1 MRRALLCVSA
11 LLYLSTVHAADKPE
25 RGPIP
30 SWVQPTVL
38 PTGNGTADDAAV
50 KVLLTDWQFNF
61 SASADEAY
69 FASAMRI
76 QTPQG
81 LDGVGTIA
89 VPWNPATDVL
99 TVHKVQIDRAGQTID
114 VLAGG
119 QDFTVLRREN
129 SLEYATLNGI
139 LTAVIQPAGLQV
151 GDTLEVAFS
160 IKRSTPVL
168 AGSSEWL
175 VSGWP
180 NIPLAHVKV
189 RGRWT
194 APAAIRWKASDSLTG
209 VRETH
214 DGDTTEVVATLD
226 DMAPLAF
233 PKGAPAR
240 YARRRWIEFSSFK
253 SWAEISARLAPLYA
267 QAATLTPESPLKN
280 EISSIRSAMTDKGS
294 RAMAALALVQDKV
307 RYVFLG
313 MNDGA
318 LVPVSA
324 ELTWSRRFGDCKG
337 KTALLLAL
345 LHGLDIDAEPVAVN
359 TTNGDSIKA
368 GLPMVEAFD
377 HVLVRAVIDGKT
389 YWLDGAASGDR
400 RLDDLIV
407 PPYYWG
413 LPLEAQG
420 AELAQIV
427 PTPLSQPTAETNI
440 HIDASG
446 GTAGPVPIHAEAVFR
461 GPFAGVMR
469 LGIGNLSAVDRE
481 QALRQFWS
489 KILASAKVAS
499 VAAKFDEQTAQERL
513 TLDGSTV
520 IEWTGGHYELEGLML
535 VYPTDFTRTA
545 GPDAEAPFLLQ
556 YPAYGRVVE
565 TIKLPQTKTA
575 FKVEG
580 DDINRTIAGA
590 EFRRRVHI
598 EQGVLT
604 GETNI
609 RTLQPEI
616 PYATAQEAKGA
627 LREVT
632 TSSVYLRAPAGYV
645 QAEEKGGPVVA
656 AAPAVASPAV
666 APPAVVPLA
675 PTPPAAVLDAT
686 GLGQLFDPEALNRS
700 LAAGNRDLDR
710 REYDQAIAEFDRVLQ
725 ANPKSDLALA
735 DRGMAYVWKD
745 ERERALEDFAAAEA
759 LDPRN
764 HVVPR
769 GRGMLALF
777 AGNAPEAIA
786 DFNTALELDS
796 GNQFAL
802 IHRAEAYRLAGDLD
816 KAMADANEVIRLN
829 PAILNEY
836 AFRASLRRQLGEV
849 EAALQESDAVVAA
862 NPTNPSAYVIAA
874 SISRTSGQDAAALT
888 FLDRSLASAPTA
900 QAYLTKASYR
910 PRSDLAGR
918 RADINTALA
927 LDARSLSGRVA
938 LASVQSDDK
947 DYTGAVATLHQAMS
961 VHGETAELLA
971 WRGVNYSKSGQS
983 ELAAKDFAAARAKA
997 TDALTLNNVCWNI
1010 ATAGVALD
1018 VALGD
1023 CDASLA
1029 LRPTDAAALDS
1040 RAFVL
1045 LRLGRYDEAIAAY
1058 DASLQARP
1066 RASMSLYGRGM
1077 AKRLKGDKVAADS
1090 DFKAALRVD
1099 AHVATA
1105 FADLGL
1111 KP

>member
-1 MRRALLCVSA
+1 MRRAPLSCVSA
-11 LLYLSTVHAADKPE
+11 LLYLSTIHAADKPE

-38 PTGNGTADDAAV
+38 PTDNGSADDAAV
-50 KVLLTDWQFNF
+50 KVLLSDWQFNF

-76 QTPQG
+76 QTSQG
-81 LDGVGTIA
+81 LAGVGTIA

-99 TVHKVQIDRAGQTID
+99 TVHKLQIDRGDQTID

-151 GDTLEVAFS
+151 GDTVEVAFS

-194 APAAIRWKASDSLTG
+194 APTAIRWKASDSLTG

-226 DMAPLAF
+226 DMAPLSS

-240 YARRRWIEFSSFK
+240 YARSRWIEFSSFK

-280 EISSIRSAMTDKGS
+280 EISSIRSATTDKGS

-318 LVPVSA
+318 LVPASA
-324 ELTWSRRFGDCKG
+324 DLTWSRRFGDCKG

-427 PTPLSQPTAETNI
+427 PTPLSQPTLETNI

-461 GPFAGVMR
+461 GPFASVMR
-469 LGIGNLSAVDRE
+469 LGLGNLSAVDRE

-513 TLDGSTV
+513 TLEGSTV
-520 IEWTGGHYELEGLML
+520 IEWTNGHYELEGLML
-535 VYPTDFTRTA
+535 VYPTDFTRTD
-545 GPDAEAPFLLQ
+545 GPDKEAPFLLN

-604 GETNI
+604 GETSI
-609 RTLQPEI
+609 RTLEPEI

-645 QAEEKGGPVVA
+645 QAEEKSGPVVA
-656 AAPAVASPAV
+656 ASPSVGPAYVVPPAV

-686 GLGQLFDPEALNRS
+686 GLGQLLDPEALNR
-700 LAAGNRDLDR
+700 LL
-710 REYDQAIAEFDRVLQ
+710 V
-725 ANPKSDLALA
+725 
-735 DRGMAYVWKD
+735 
-745 ERERALEDFAAAEA
+745 
-759 LDPRN
+759 
-764 HVVPR
+764 
-769 GRGMLALF
+769 
-777 AGNAPEAIA
+777 
-786 DFNTALELDS
+786 
-796 GNQFAL
+796 
-802 IHRAEAYRLAGDLD
+802 
-816 KAMADANEVIRLN
+816 
-829 PAILNEY
+829 
-836 AFRASLRRQLGEV
+836 
-849 EAALQESDAVVAA
+849 
-862 NPTNPSAYVIAA
+862 AA
-874 SISRTSGQDAAALT
+874 SICRTSGQDAAALT
-888 FLDRSLASAPTA
+888 SLDRSLASAPTA

-927 LDARSLSGRVA
+927 LDTRSVSGRVA
-938 LASVQSDDK
+938 LANVQSDDK
-947 DYTGAVATLHQAMS
+947 DYTGAVATLDQAMS
-961 VHGETAELLA
+961 IHGETPDLLA
-971 WRGVNYSKSGQS
+971 WRGVNYVKSGQA

-997 TDALTLNNVCWNI
+997 TEAPALNNICWEI
-1010 ATAGVALD
+1010 ASKGVALD
-1018 VALGD
+1018 VALSD

-1029 LRPTDAAALDS
+1029 LRPANAAALDS

-1058 DASLQARP
+1058 DASLQSRP

-1077 AKRLKGDKVAADS
+1077 AKRLKGDKAAGDS

-1099 AHVATA
+1099 AHVATD
-1105 FADLGL
+1105 FADLGFE
-1111 KP
+1111 P

>member
-1 MRRALLCVSA
+1 MSRALLCVSA
-11 LLYLSTVHAADKPE
+11 LLYLSIVHAADKPE

-38 PTGNGTADDAAV
+38 PTDNGTADDAAV

-61 SASADEAY
+61 SASGAEAY

-76 QTPQG
+76 QTSQG
-81 LDGVGTIA
+81 LAGVGTLA
-89 VPWNPATDVL
+89 MPWNPATDVL
-99 TVHKVQIDRAGQTID
+99 TVHKLQIDRAGQTID

-151 GDTLEVAFS
+151 GDTVEVAFS
-160 IKRSTPVL
+160 IKRSIQVL
-168 AGSSEWL
+168 SGSSEWL
-175 VSGWP
+175 VGGWP

-194 APAAIRWKASDSLTG
+194 APVAIRWQASDSMSA
-209 VRETH
+209 VHETH
-214 DGDTTEVVATLD
+214 AGDTTEVVATLD
-226 DMAPLAF
+226 NMAPLAF

-240 YARRRWIEFSSFK
+240 YARSRWIEFSSFK

-280 EISSIRSAMTDKGS
+280 EISSIRSATTDKSS

-318 LVPVSA
+318 LVPASA

-359 TTNGDSIKA
+359 TTNGDSIEA
-368 GLPMVEAFD
+368 GLPLVEAFN

-420 AELAQIV
+420 AELARIV
-427 PTPLSQPTAETNI
+427 PTPLRQPTAETNI

-461 GPFAGVMR
+461 GPFASVMR
-469 LGIGNLSAVDRE
+469 LGLGNLSAVDRE

-489 KILASAKVAS
+489 KALASAKVAG

-513 TLDGSTV
+513 TFDGSTV

-535 VYPTDFTRTA
+535 VYPTDFTRTD
-545 GPDAEAPFLLQ
+545 GPEREAPFLLN

-604 GETNI
+604 GETSI
-609 RTLQPEI
+609 RTLEPQI

-645 QAEEKGGPVVA
+645 QAEEKSGPVVA
-656 AAPAVASPAV
+656 AAPAVM
-666 APPAVVPLA
+666 PPAVVPLA
-675 PTPPAAVLDAT
+675 PTPPAAVSDVA
-686 GLGQLFDPEALNRS
+686 GLSLSQLFDPQALNRL

-725 ANPKSDLALA
+725 VNPKSDLALA
-735 DRGMAYVWKD
+735 DRGMAYMWKD

-777 AGNAPEAIA
+777 TGNAPEAIA
-786 DFNTALELDS
+786 DFNTALELDA

-836 AFRASLRRQLGEV
+836 AFRASLRRQLGEL
-849 EAALQESDAVVAA
+849 EAALQEGDAVVAA
-862 NPTNPSAYVIAA
+862 NPTNPAAYVIAA

-927 LDARSLSGRVA
+927 LDARSLSGRIA

-947 DYTGAVATLHQAMS
+947 DYTGAVATLDQAMS
-961 VHGETAELLA
+961 IDGETAELLA
-971 WRGVNYSKSGQS
+971 WRGVNYSKNGQS
-983 ELAAKDFAAARAKA
+983 ELAAKDFAAARVKA
-997 TDALTLNNVCWNI
+997 TDALTLNNICWNI

-1018 VALGD
+1018 VALSA

-1029 LRPTDAAALDS
+1029 LHPTAAAALDS
-1040 RAFVL
+1040 RGFVL
-1045 LRLGRYDEAIAAY
+1045 LRLGRYDAAIAAY

-1077 AKRLKGDKVAADS
+1077 AKRLKGDKAAGDS

-1105 FADLGL
+1105 FADLGV